1 MTGPALYGD
10 PIDPNPPMAEVP
22 QLYAPPAMGYRPVDW
37 NTAAHPGSPYSAQTG
52 AWTGAA
58 QPDERP
64 GEAVAAAVLSLIV
77 AALLLITGFVVIF
90 AASSLENEPDADPSQ
105 RTTLFVFAG
114 LVNVIA
120 AAILIVGGVLL
131 LSRSKSA
138 RATIA
143 SGSLLC
149 LALGVFW
156 LANDQGDNGIVVW
169 LFIFCAPVI
178 VATLLTT
185 STRITVW
192 LRGVAPIR

>member
-10 PIDPNPPMAEVP
+10 PIDPNPPMTEVP
-22 QLYAPPAMGYRPVDW
+22 QLYAPPTMGYAPVDW
-37 NTAAHPGSPYSAQTG
+37 NTVVHPGSPYG
-52 AWTGAA
+52 GWTAPRP
-58 QPDERP
+58 PDERP
-64 GEAVAAAVLSLIV
+64 GEAVAAAVLSLVV

-90 AASSLENEPDADPSQ
+90 AASSLENEPDTDPSQ

-143 SGSLLC
+143 SGALLC

-156 LANDQGDNGIVVW
+156 LANDQGDNGVVVW
-169 LFIFCAPVI
+169 LIIFCLPVI
-178 VATLLTT
+178 VATLLTA
-185 STRITVW
+185 STRITAW
-192 LRGVAPIR
+192 IRSAPPLR

>member
-1 MTGPALYGD
+1 MTGPDLFGD
-10 PIDPNPPMAEVP
+10 PIDPNPPVAEAPV
-22 QLYAPPAMGYRPVDW
+22 LYAPPATGYAPVDW
-37 NTAAHPGSPYSAQTG
+37 NSGAYPPAAYGG
-52 AWTGAA
+52 WTGGHAV
-58 QPDERP
+58 DERP

-90 AASSLENEPDADPSQ
+90 AASSLETAPDADPSQ

-120 AAILIVGGVLL
+120 AAILIVGAVLL

-143 SGSLLC
+143 SGTLLC

-156 LANDQGDNGIVVW
+156 LANDQGDSGIVVW
-169 LFIFCAPVI
+169 LVIFCVPVVI
-178 VATLLTT
+178 ASLLSA
-185 STRITVW
+185 STRITFW
-192 LRGVAPIR
+192 LRTAPPIR